1 MGYIEDM
8 RARIGHDML
17 ITASVAVLV
26 SDGRQILLQRRRDN
40 GLWALHGGMIE
51 IGETFEDAARR
62 ELREETGLTAG
73 RLELCG
79 LASGPDR
86 IYTYPNGD
94 RVYAVGV
101 VYLCREFSG
110 ELRAQPEEVT
120 RLEWFDVDA
129 LPELSPPEARQI
141 AQLARRIAREQS
153 GGYAK

>member
-26 SDGRQILLQRRRDN
+26 SDGRRILLQRRRDN

-101 VYLCREFSG
+101 VYLCGSSAASCAR
-110 ELRAQPEEVT
+110 
-120 RLEWFDVDA
+120 
-129 LPELSPPEARQI
+129 SPR
-141 AQLARRIAREQS
+141 
-153 GGYAK
+153 K

>member
-1 MGYIEDM
+1 MYK
-8 RARIGHDML
+8 
-17 ITASVAVLV
+17 
-26 SDGRQILLQRRRDN
+26 RQ
-40 GLWALHGGMIE
+40 
-51 IGETFEDAARR
+51 
-62 ELREETGLTAG
+62 
-73 RLELCG
+73 
-79 LASGPDR
+79 
-86 IYTYPNGD
+86 
-94 RVYAVGV
+94 VYAVGV

>member
-26 SDGRQILLQRRRDN
+26 SDGRRILLQRRRDN

-79 LASGPDR
+79 LASGP
-86 IYTYPNGD
+86 D

>member
-17 ITASVAVLV
+17 
-26 SDGRQILLQRRRDN
+26 LLQRRRDN